1 MENILAL
8 DLGTQTG
15 WALLNDGR
23 VFSGSESFHTS
34 RFSGGG
40 MRFLRFRHFLDSLK
54 EKADIQAVYFEERAG
69 PSCRGHGVSPRSRR
83 HLGVDAAHTYGGFL
97 AHLTAW
103 CEDQTIPYQG
113 IGVGTIKRHA
123 TGKGNASKEDVIAAV
138 KAKGFNPVDDNEAD
152 SLALLLWAQDNMGAK
167 Q

>member
-1 MENILAL
+1 MMDAILAF

-15 WALLNDGR
+15 WALLTEGR

-54 EKADIQAVYFEERAG
+54 QKADIQAVYFEE
-69 PSCRGHGVSPRSRR
+69 VRR
-83 HLGVDAAHTYGGFL
+83 HLGVDAAHIYGGFL
-97 AHLTAW
+97 VAHLTAW
-103 CEDQTIPYQG
+103 CEDHEIPYQG
-113 IGVGTIKRHA
+113 VGVGTIKRHA
-123 TGKGNASKEDVIAAV
+123 TGKGNASKEEIITAI

-152 SLALLLWAQDNMGAK
+152 SLALLLWAKDNMGVK

>member
-1 MENILAL
+1 MMDAILAF

-15 WALLNDGR
+15 WALLTEGH

-40 MRFLRFRHFLDSLK
+40 MRFLRFRYFLDSLK
-54 EKADIQAVYFEERAG
+54 QKADIKAVYFEE
-69 PSCRGHGVSPRSRR
+69 VRR
-83 HLGVDAAHTYGGFL
+83 HLGVDAAHIYGGLL

-103 CEDQTIPYQG
+103 CEDHEIPYQG
-113 IGVGTIKRHA
+113 VGVGTIKRHT
-123 TGKGNASKEDVIAAV
+123 TGKGNASKEEIITAI

>member
-1 MENILAL
+1 MMDAILAF
-8 DLGTQTG
+8 DLGTKTG
-15 WALLNDGR
+15 WALLTEGR

-40 MRFLRFRHFLDSLK
+40 MRFLLFRHFLDSLK
-54 EKADIQAVYFEERAG
+54 QKADIKAVYFEE
-69 PSCRGHGVSPRSRR
+69 VRR
-83 HLGVDAAHTYGGFL
+83 HLGVDAAHIYGGFL

-103 CEDQTIPYQG
+103 CEDHEIPYQG
-113 IGVGTIKRHA
+113 VGVGTIKRHA
-123 TGKGNASKEDVIAAV
+123 TGKGNASKEEIITAI

>member
-15 WALLNDGR
+15 WALLTQGHNI
-23 VFSGSESFHTS
+23 FSGSESFHTS

-54 EKADIQAVYFEERAG
+54 QKVEIKAVYFEE
-69 PSCRGHGVSPRSRR
+69 VRR
-83 HLGVDAAHTYGGFL
+83 HLGVDAAHNYGGFL

-103 CEDQTIPYQG
+103 CDKSHSGDLREHG
-113 IGVGTIKRHA
+113 
-123 TGKGNASKEDVIAAV
+123 
-138 KAKGFNPVDDNEAD
+138 KAKSVPHSRRTPRWGD
-152 SLALLLWAQDNMGAK
+152 SATRDRSHRPEGK
-167 Q
+167 

>member
-1 MENILAL
+1 MMDAILAF

-15 WALLNDGR
+15 WALLTEGR

-54 EKADIQAVYFEERAG
+54 QKADIKAVYFEE
-69 PSCRGHGVSPRSRR
+69 VRR
-83 HLGVDAAHTYGGFL
+83 HLGVDAAHIYGGFL

-103 CEDQTIPYQG
+103 CEDHEIPYQG
-113 IGVGTIKRHA
+113 VGVGTIKRHA
-123 TGKGNASKEDVIAAV
+123 TGKGNASKEEIITAIKV
-138 KAKGFNPVDDNEAD
+138 KGFNPVDDNEAD
-152 SLALLLWAQDNMGAK
+152 SLALLLWAQDNMEAK

>member
-1 MENILAL
+1 MDTILAF

-15 WALLNDGR
+15 WALLTEGR

-40 MRFLRFRHFLDSLK
+40 MRFLCFRHFLDSLK
-54 EKADIQAVYFEERAG
+54 QKADIQAVYFEE
-69 PSCRGHGVSPRSRR
+69 VRR
-83 HLGVDAAHTYGGFL
+83 HLGVDAAHIYGGFL

-103 CEDQTIPYQG
+103 CEDHEVPYQG
-113 IGVGTIKRHA
+113 VGVGTIKRHA
-123 TGKGNASKEDVIAAV
+123 TGKGNASKEEIITAI